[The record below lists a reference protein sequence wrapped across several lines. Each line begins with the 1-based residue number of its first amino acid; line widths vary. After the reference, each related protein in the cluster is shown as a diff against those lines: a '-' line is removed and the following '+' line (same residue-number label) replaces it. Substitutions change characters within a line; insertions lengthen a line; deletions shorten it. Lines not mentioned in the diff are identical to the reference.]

1 MLRTV
6 GQVKTLCQGQPY
18 DHILALRVKA
28 GILWLMTTDIAGA
41 ARAPWVP
48 TVDSFAARLAL
59 IRHQM
64 GWNVKEAARAC
75 GLPGASW
82 RLWEMDGA
90 VPRDQ
95 VAIARRIAT
104 ASGCD
109 YLWLLL
115 GPDGTRRETLP
126 GPSLGLGERVI
137 RTVGADPRATPGRA
151 VRQTRPMTAGA
162 LRPASIVAS

>member
-1 MLRTV
+1 
-6 GQVKTLCQGQPY
+6 
-18 DHILALRVKA
+18 
-28 GILWLMTTDIAGA
+28 MTAETA
-41 ARAPWVP
+41 ARTTGWIPNP
-48 TVDSFAARLAL
+48 GTTFGARLAL
-59 IRHQM
+59 VRQHL
-64 GWNVKEAARAC
+64 GWGNVKQAALTC
-75 GLPGASW
+75 GLPPESW
-82 RLWEMDGA
+82 RTWERDGV
-90 VPRDQ
+90 VPRQ
-95 VAIARRIAT
+95 IVTVAKQIST

-115 GPDGTRRETLP
+115 GPDGARRETLP